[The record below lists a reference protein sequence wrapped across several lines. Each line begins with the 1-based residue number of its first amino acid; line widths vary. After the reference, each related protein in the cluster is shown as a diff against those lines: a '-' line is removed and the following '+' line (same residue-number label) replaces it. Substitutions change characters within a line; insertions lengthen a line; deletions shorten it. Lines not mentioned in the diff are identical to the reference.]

1 MNSFSRYFSRFV
13 SFLDTWVFTR
23 RNVRRLQSFLLFMGT
38 LAMQVVKVCLVVV
51 SYMGRFLL
59 VFALLF
65 VSAVG
70 LSQRNR

>member
-1 MNSFSRYFSRFV
+1 M
-13 SFLDTWVFTR
+13 
-23 RNVRRLQSFLLFMGT
+23 QSFLLFMGT
-38 LAMQVVKVCLVVV
+38 LAMQVLKVCLVVV
-51 SYMGRFLL
+51 FYMGRFLL